1 MANDSLL
8 DRLVWQF
15 RHLWQEG
22 DKARLS
28 VECDHEENAFASLHV
43 DLGVQRNGRRKQQP
57 RHTQTPSNLS
67 CDKETDTSGLS
78 VSLNTESAETQ
89 ATQVD
94 DTNIMV
100 VDNESIEATL
110 TEIVQPVPNNPS
122 QPTITTSC
130 WESETIE
137 EKVGEDTE
145 GAVI

>member
-1 MANDSLL
+1 MANGSLL

-43 DLGVQRNGRRKQQP
+43 DLGVQRNGWRKQQP
-57 RHTQTPSNLS
+57 PHTQMPSNLS

-78 VSLNTESAETQ
+78 VSLNTESAENQ

-94 DTNIMV
+94 DNNIMV

-145 GAVI
+145 DAVI

>member
-1 MANDSLL
+1 MVNGSLL

-15 RHLWQEG
+15 RHLWWEG

-78 VSLNTESAETQ
+78 VSLNTESAENQ
-89 ATQVD
+89 AMQVD
-94 DTNIMV
+94 DNNIMV

-130 WESETIE
+130 
-137 EKVGEDTE
+137 
-145 GAVI
+145 